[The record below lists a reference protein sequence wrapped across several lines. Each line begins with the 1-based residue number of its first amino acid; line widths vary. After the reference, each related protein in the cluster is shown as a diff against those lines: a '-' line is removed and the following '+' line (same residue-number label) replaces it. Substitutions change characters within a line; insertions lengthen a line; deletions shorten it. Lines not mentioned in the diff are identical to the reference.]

1 MEVPGLTSSSIDIR
15 YMRAAL
21 DQARLAVSVDEVPV
35 GAVVVHRDEIIGHG
49 YNQPRTL
56 ADPTAHAEVVAIR
69 AACLH
74 ENNYRLPGVTVYV
87 TLEPCLMC
95 IGSLIHARV
104 ARLVYGATEPK
115 TGAVESTC
123 RALEDFP
130 HNHDVDVS
138 GGVLEKQC
146 KCLVQT
152 FFKVR
157 R

>member
-1 MEVPGLTSSSIDIR
+1 MIVDV
-15 YMRAAL
+15 L
-21 DQARLAVSVDEVPV
+21 DQLLHLSVLRVD
-35 GAVVVHRDEIIGHG
+35 
-49 YNQPRTL
+49 
-56 ADPTAHAEVVAIR
+56 
-69 AACLH
+69 
-74 ENNYRLPGVTVYV
+74 
-87 TLEPCLMC
+87 

-130 HNHDVDVS
+130 HNHDVDVA

>member
-15 YMRAAL
+15 YMHAAL
-21 DQARLAVSVDEVPV
+21 DQARLAVSFDEVPV
-35 GAVVVHRDEIIGHG
+35 GAVVVYQNEIIGRG

-74 ENNYRLPGVTVYV
+74 ENNTRLPGVTVYV

-104 ARLVYGATEPK
+104 ARLVYGATESK